1 MIHIKVSLIILS
13 IAFNAQTAFAEKQA
27 RYLLGGI
34 SLPSKQSPNAFGS
47 YSKGCLAGGE
57 EMLESGPTWQVMRL
71 SRDRNWGHPDMITL
85 LKN

>member
-1 MIHIKVSLIILS
+1 MS
-13 IAFNAQTAFAEKQA
+13 IAFNAQPAFAEKQA
-27 RYLLGGI
+27 RYLLGEI
-34 SLPSKQSPNAFGS
+34 SLPSKQFPNAFGS

-85 LKN
+85 LKNK